1 MRPAGRRGEGISGR
15 AARQRERGGFRRAI
29 HLTVKVPV
37 GVAALVL
44 ELDAATVMAIKSLAP
59 ESGEALAA
67 VSVVVEAASDEPVDA
82 GQPVIRL

>member
-1 MRPAGRRGEGISGR
+1 M
-15 AARQRERGGFRRAI
+15 
-29 HLTVKVPV
+29 